1 MSEESNPIKDYLFN
15 YIEKSTT
22 ISKLISEQKF
32 DVIIDEII
40 ENCYDKITLMD
51 KKEESVG
58 ILATGLLHYLLTNAL
73 LNSQRK
79 VEYKGLELDI
89 VIPDVRTLEKDAK
102 MTLLILIPKSSDK
115 KIIDKKISQLNEIQ
129 PNKDNIWVVLSED
142 VSVDSKSFVLSK
154 ENNSFSKIIFENEL
168 FSLDKTNDLQS
179 IDMSSDSTIQI
190 FSLIGW
196 NFLNCKIFSSIIFL
210 SDDFGIKINSVILAS
225 FSSVLMSGITISNSI
240 P

>member
-142 VSVDSKSFVLSK
+142 ISVDSKSFVLSK
-154 ENNSFSKIIFENEL
+154 ENNTFSKIIFEIAQ
-168 FSLDKTNDLQS
+168 FSNVGKSN
-179 IDMSSDSTIQI
+179 
-190 FSLIGW
+190 
-196 NFLNCKIFSSIIFL
+196 NFKILRI
-210 SDDFGIKINSVILAS
+210 
-225 FSSVLMSGITISNSI
+225 
-240 P
+240 

>member
-115 KIIDKKISQLNEIQ
+115 KIIDEKISQLNEIQ
-129 PNKDNIWVVLSED
+129 PYKDNIWVVLSED
-142 VSVDSKSFVLSK
+142 IAIDSKSFVLSK
-154 ENNSFSKIIFENEL
+154 GNNSFSKIIFEIAQ
-168 FSLDKTNDLQS
+168 FSNVGKSNK
-179 IDMSSDSTIQI
+179 
-190 FSLIGW
+190 F
-196 NFLNCKIFSSIIFL
+196 KILRI
-210 SDDFGIKINSVILAS
+210 
-225 FSSVLMSGITISNSI
+225 
-240 P
+240 